1 MWLFKSCIVSM
12 HNIRLYLSNVNFQCY
27 VTFHL
32 KYSIAETKQGV
43 PLLWHGIAVAWH
55 CCGMAHEMAWDD
67 IMKIYRFSFT
77 LKNAIIIKAV
87 KKTGEISLKTQKNQ

>member
-1 MWLFKSCIVSM
+1 ML
-12 HNIRLYLSNVNFQCY
+12 CY
-27 VTFHL
+27 ISFEIFNCRNEAGCP
-32 KYSIAETKQGV
+32 IAMA
-43 PLLWHGIAVAWH
+43 LLWH
-55 CCGMAHEMAWDD
+55 CYGMAHEMAWDD